1 MIHFVSCDL
10 YVKRE
15 IETKYIYIFILLTDG
30 PDRPV
35 LSPSAESV
43 NITEGSNLGPIVCSA
58 ECRPNCD
65 YVWKHRKFGGRF
77 SDIDSS
83 QSLEIYSVTKQQSGI
98 YRCRVNHPNDTSRCN
113 RTDVIVTVH
122 CK

>member
-1 MIHFVSCDL
+1 M
-10 YVKRE
+10 
-15 IETKYIYIFILLTDG
+15 LTDG

-65 YVWKHRKFGGRF
+65 YVWKHRKIGGRF

>member
-1 MIHFVSCDL
+1 V
-10 YVKRE
+10 
-15 IETKYIYIFILLTDG
+15 LTDG

-58 ECRPNCD
+58 ECRPNCN
-65 YVWKHRKFGGRF
+65 YFWNKRKTRGRF
-77 SDIDSS
+77 SNIDSP
-83 QSLEIYSVTKQQSGI
+83 QSLEIHNITTEQSGK
-98 YRCRVNHPNDTSRCN
+98 YTCRVDHPNDTSRVN
-113 RTDVIVTVH
+113 RTDVMVTVH